1 MTTIYRKDLPVKQIK
16 AIVKENFQCGANLGD
31 VLASF
36 PHNEALVQAHWEWI
50 AISDLDS
57 NELRM
62 EALERITQYHL
73 SKF

>member
-16 AIVKENFQCGANLGD
+16 SIVKENFRCGANLGD

-36 PHNEALVQAHWEWI
+36 PHNENLVQAYWEWI
-50 AISDLDS
+50 AISDDTS
-57 NELRM
+57 NEIRM
-62 EALERITQYHL
+62 KAIERITQYHL